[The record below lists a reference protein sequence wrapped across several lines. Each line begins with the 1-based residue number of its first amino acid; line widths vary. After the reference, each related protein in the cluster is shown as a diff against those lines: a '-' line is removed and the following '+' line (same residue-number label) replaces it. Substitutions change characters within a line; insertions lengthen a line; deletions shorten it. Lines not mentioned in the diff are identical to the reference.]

1 MNLLKRCHFPSQIN
15 AYCFKD
21 VGMILIAFENI
32 DVKVY
37 SLKMSLN
44 VFEERLDIF
53 TGKLDK
59 KILIKKKTFLH
70 RLHF

>member
-1 MNLLKRCHFPSQIN
+1 
-15 AYCFKD
+15 
-21 VGMILIAFENI
+21 MILIAFENI

-59 KILIKKKTFLH
+59 KILIKKKTFLD
-70 RLHF
+70 RSHF